1 MEFFRAVPDTTDVTK
16 PSTRHPTRRLPSN
29 IPYFVDN
36 IWEFLRPANK
46 PSRRHAVYASP
57 TVELAAENASASTNG
72 GYIVYRLVFEREPVF
87 MQLQVTD
94 ARHHPDIK
102 ALQRIVHG
110 ALGTDFGSLSLPAK
124 LAVAPLFL
132 PGVSATE
139 LEQAAQASSRL
150 RDILDQAA
158 KASTFW
164 EGGETLDPTSKG
176 ELFFELEGDN
186 NYTLQPL

>member
-1 MEFFRAVPDTTDVTK
+1 MEFFRAVPDNTDISK
-16 PSTRHPTRRLPSN
+16 PSTRLPTRRLPSN

-46 PSRRHAVYASP
+46 PSRRHAIYASP

-72 GYIVYRLVFEREPVF
+72 GYIVYKLVFDRAPVF
-87 MQLQVTD
+87 MQLSVTD
-94 ARHHPDIK
+94 ARYHPDVK
-102 ALQRIVHG
+102 ALQRIVHSVLG
-110 ALGTDFGSLSLPAK
+110 ADFGSLALPAK

-132 PGVSATE
+132 PGVSAAE
-139 LEQAAQASSRL
+139 LEQAAQASPRL

-158 KASTFW
+158 SVSTIW
-164 EGGETLDPTSKG
+164 TGGDVLDPTSKG

-186 NYTLQPL
+186 SYTLQPL